1 MNYFR
6 PSQILGNFL
15 MSFLVLFYAM
25 VEEND

>member
-6 PSQILGNFL
+6 PSQILGNLL